1 MLSLRHQFFLIDD
14 AKVRQLFMQNKF
26 FNELF
31 AHTDPILDLGQ
42 RKSSILDF
50 GQGCQP
56 EYAQEYAQDK
66 EKANNFKMHSL
77 FSDNLFTFAP

>member
-31 AHTDPILDLGQ
+31 ANTDPILDLCQ

-50 GQGCQP
+50 GQRCQP
-56 EYAQEYAQDK
+56 EYAQDK